1 METWQI
7 VLLAGGIPLGL
18 GLVFV
23 AIGMLRA
30 RMMRGWVRTTGVV
43 VNKRTGRA
51 DGGMA
56 SLYPTFQWQDQ
67 DGQVHQRTST
77 VRQSLGP
84 APGKQVPI
92 RYDPAE
98 PSRAAVDSFVQNG
111 TIFTVIGIALVV
123 IALVVASMFAALGSI
138 QI

>member
-1 METWQI
+1 MATWQI
-7 VLLAGGIPLGL
+7 VLIAGGIPLGL
-18 GLVFV
+18 GLVFM
-23 AIGMLRA
+23 AIGVLRR

-43 VNKRTGRA
+43 VDKRTGRA
-51 DGGMA
+51 DGGMP

-67 DGQVHQRTST
+67 DGQVHQRTSM

-111 TIFTVIGIALVV
+111 TIFTVIGSVLVV
-123 IALVVASMFAALGSI
+123 LALLVATMIASLGSA